1 VVRRRRFGLYG
12 GFEVCPVSGVAS
24 AQGGVVERETTLSK
38 EAYARF
44 PEAKPISFSEEFL
57 PPH

>member
-1 VVRRRRFGLYG
+1 M
-12 GFEVCPVSGVAS
+12 SGVAS